1 MGVRLSP
8 FNPFNDLEVNFE
20 GEREQFLELD
30 GRKRFEQVVALQQLL
45 VDALEVPRLPLAI
58 LPSPVA
64 FPRLMYYQ
72 LWHARTHHS
81 AAAIWLRDTVKSVA
95 ASLRKE

>member
-1 MGVRLSP
+1 MARNITARCAHFSVIPSI
-8 FNPFNDLEVNFE
+8 
-20 GEREQFLELD
+20 
-30 GRKRFEQVVALQQLL
+30 VAQSLL
-45 VDALEVPRLPLAI
+45 VLTTGRQFCERYTERLPLAV
-58 LPSPVA
+58 LPCPVP

-81 AAAIWLRDTVKSVA
+81 AAAAWLRDCARSVA